1 MGVPGIF
8 NSFSLVFPIILRVS
22 VFVSLYFSGF
32 KFIPLAV
39 SRKPLSGAT
48 HGPTSTYLYAA
59 NL

>member
-1 MGVPGIF
+1 
-8 NSFSLVFPIILRVS
+8 LRVS